1 MGLRTNIMASDMLI
15 LASASPRRTQLLEQI
30 GVKPFS
36 IRAANI
42 DETPLKAE
50 KPSEYAKRMAYQKAQ
65 AIARSHNEK
74 YVLAADTVVATG
86 RTILPKA
93 ETQDDVRKS
102 MSHLGG
108 RNHRVYGGI
117 CLILPGGLIRNRL
130 VETRVF
136 MRRLSEGELSA
147 YCASS
152 DWKGK
157 AGGYAIQGNAAQ
169 YIKKI
174 SGSYSNVV
182 GLDLY
187 ITAQLLKGAGLS
199 LE

>member
-1 MGLRTNIMASDMLI
+1 MSLKTTIMARDMLI
-15 LASASPRRTQLLEQI
+15 LASSSPRRAKLLEQI
-30 GVKPFS
+30 GVNPFS

-50 KPSEYAKRMAYQKAQ
+50 KPSEFAKRMAYEKAL
-65 AIARSHNEK
+65 IISNSYKEK

-102 MSHLGG
+102 ISHLGG

-117 CLILPGGLIRNRL
+117 CLVLPCGLILHRL
-130 VETRVF
+130 AETKVF
-136 MRRLSEGELSA
+136 MRRLSREELSA

-157 AGGYAIQGNAAQ
+157 PGGYAIQGNAAR

-187 ITAQLLKGAGLS
+187 ITAQLLKGAGIS

>member
-1 MGLRTNIMASDMLI
+1 MSLKTNTMASDTLV
-15 LASASPRRTQLLEQI
+15 LASASPRRAKLLEQI
-30 GVKPFS
+30 GIKPFNIS
-36 IRAANI
+36 AANI

-50 KPSEYAKRMAYQKAQ
+50 KPSEYAKRMAHEKAL
-65 AIARSHNEK
+65 AVAHSHKEK

-86 RTILPKA
+86 RTIFPKA
-93 ETQDDVRKS
+93 ETQDDVYKS
-102 MSHLGG
+102 ITYLGG

-117 CLILPGGLIRNRL
+117 CLILPSGLIRHRL

-147 YCASS
+147 YFASS

-187 ITAQLLKGAGLS
+187 STAQLLKGAGFG